1 MPEIPETVVKVEG
14 DGELPK
20 VLAELPQETEAPET
34 RPYFISFS
42 KYNDRMC
49 EISQLTSNKAKR
61 AIETLK
67 TVGTKIHSQAD
78 FQRHSID
85 RIPVRCEG
93 AYKPLFNGLSA
104 DIELKELKLQQK
116 ARIFY
121 FDIEPE
127 RTFYVV
133 AITENH
139 LETNQTRR

>member
-1 MPEIPETVVKVEG
+1 MPDIPSDVIEIPNSG
-14 DGELPK
+14 DIPNI
-20 VLAELPQETEAPET
+20 VAELPEEIEAPET

-42 KYNDRMC
+42 KYNENLC
-49 EISQLTSNKAKR
+49 EIQHLTSNKAKK

-67 TVGTKIHSQAD
+67 KKNKKIHSQTD

-85 RIPVRCEG
+85 RIPVHYAGE
-93 AYKPLFNGLSA
+93 YKKLFNGLSS
-104 DIELKELKLQQK
+104 DIELKEIKLQQS

-121 FDIEPE
+121 FDLEPE

-139 LETNQTRR
+139 FETGQVRR